1 MQMVATPKKFQSLP
15 MNNMQ
20 VKKSTERC
28 KIVLSELASIE
39 GVESEG
45 EEDIIKLFRKQ
56 LVEYEDP
63 TNN

>member
-20 VKKSTERC
+20 VEKSTERC